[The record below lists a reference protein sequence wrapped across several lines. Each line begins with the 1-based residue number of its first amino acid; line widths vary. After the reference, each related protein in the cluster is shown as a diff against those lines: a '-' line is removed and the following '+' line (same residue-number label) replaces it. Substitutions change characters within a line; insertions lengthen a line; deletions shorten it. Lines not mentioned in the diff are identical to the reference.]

1 MNTTFKL
8 SLAALTALGALSSAS
23 AMSFLEAL
31 EGTSV
36 SNTTFV
42 RYTEKT
48 GLGSAADKAS
58 GSRFQIKSYLN
69 FLTQDFEGYQAGFG
83 LYYNQGSGMPLST
96 NSNSAHTDL
105 LGTGASHLGDGGRNV
120 EDNLNVFGVSE
131 AFLNKKFDENGKYS
145 AKVGMMFLK
154 TPFTDG
160 TMDRGVGASTAFQ
173 FGNTTLKVAAY
184 DSWSSM
190 DWAFMRTLGGYGE
203 SDDTN
208 LSNENKRLNAFGND
222 SFKNNLFY
230 IGAEKPAIDGNGL
243 DYTLYLSAISR
254 MVNAAAYLDL
264 GYNTGGF
271 RLGAQVA
278 YTQFGK
284 YGGQYTNKAY
294 EKGNI
299 LAYQGIEATNL
310 DLSAGE
316 HNHNKSKLINPNND
330 NDLAKNAG
338 LYNIQASYASKGS
351 FMLKAGFTGSFGD
364 SYGALIDN
372 QGAFNLGGMVW
383 HNMLVYGGNGAS
395 MFGSG
400 GVKGTNIM
408 VGYAKFVLDA
418 TQKLKLGIDVA
429 YVGGANNIHGNRN
442 NFTSSSLSNKNTNFI
457 EFTPSLVYKLN
468 ERFTFTSWYGHTIG
482 DMKLHIARAE
492 VKFAF

>member
-23 AMSFLEAL
+23 AMSFVEAL
-31 EGTSV
+31 EGTTI

-48 GLGSAADKAS
+48 GLAHDKAS
-58 GSRFQIKSYLN
+58 GSRFQVKSYLN
-69 FLTQDFEGYQAGFG
+69 FLTQDYEGYQAGFG
-83 LYYNQGSGMPLST
+83 LYYNQGSGMPLSAS
-96 NSNSAHTDL
+96 NNSAHKDL
-105 LGTGASHLGDGGRNV
+105 LGTGASHLGNGGSGV

-160 TMDRGVGASTAFQ
+160 TMDRGLGASTAFQ
-173 FGNTTLKVAAY
+173 LGNTTLKVAAY
-184 DSWSSM
+184 DTWSSM
-190 DWAFMRTLGGYGE
+190 DWAFMRTLGGYGG
-203 SDDTN
+203 SLD
-208 LSNENKRLNAFGND
+208 SNGKYVAGPKVNSYGND
-222 SFKNNLFY
+222 SFKNNLLY
-230 IGAEKPAIDGNGL
+230 IGVEKSAIEGSGL
-243 DYTLYLSAISR
+243 DYTLYLSHISR
-254 MVNAAAYLDL
+254 MVDAAAYLDL
-264 GYNTGGF
+264 GYNASGF
-271 RLGAQVA
+271 RIGAQVA

-284 YGGQYTNKAY
+284 YSGEYSHAFVGDPRFDNLA
-294 EKGNI
+294 GNA
-299 LAYQGIEATNL
+299 LAYRGINGVYGKDE
-310 DLSAGE
+310 
-316 HNHNKSKLINPNND
+316 LINPKGE
-330 NDLAKNAG
+330 LAKNAG

-372 QGAFNLGGMVW
+372 QGQFNLGGMVW

-400 GVKGTNIM
+400 GVKGTNLM
-408 VGYAKFVLDA
+408 VGYAKFVLGA
-418 TQKLKLGIDVA
+418 TEKLKLGVDVA
-429 YVGGANNIHGNRN
+429 YVGGANNIHGNEN
-442 NFTSSSLSNKNTNFI
+442 NFTASSLSNKNTNFI
-457 EFTPSLVYKLN
+457 EITPSLVYKLN

>member
-48 GLGSAADKAS
+48 GLAGSPAS
-58 GSRFQIKSYLN
+58 GSRFQVKSYLN
-69 FLTQDFEGYQAGFG
+69 FLTQEFEGYQAGFG
-83 LYYNQGSGMPLST
+83 LYYNQGSGMPLSA
-96 NSNSAHTDL
+96 NSNSAHNDL
-105 LGTGASHLGDGGRNV
+105 LGTGASHLGGQGINA
-120 EDNLNVFGVSE
+120 NLNIFGVSE

-184 DSWSSM
+184 DTWSSM
-190 DWAFMRTLGGYGE
+190 DWAFMRTLKGYGAE
-203 SDDTN
+203 DN
-208 LSNENKRLNAFGND
+208 QYGHD

-230 IGAEKPAIDGNGL
+230 IGAEKPAVDGSGL

-264 GYNTGGF
+264 GYNASGF
-271 RLGAQVA
+271 RIGAQVA

-284 YGGQYTNKAY
+284 YGGQYTNEAY
-294 EKGNI
+294 EAGNI
-299 LAYQGIEATNL
+299 LAYQGIKKIDGTSEVDSHKKNP
-310 DLSAGE
+310 
-316 HNHNKSKLINPNND
+316 INPNGG
-330 NDLAKNAG
+330 LAKNAG

-418 TQKLKLGIDVA
+418 TEKLKLGVDVA
-429 YVGGANNIHGNRN
+429 YVGGANNIHGNSN
-442 NFTSSSLSNKNTNFI
+442 NFTLSSLNNKNTNFI
-457 EFTPSLVYKLN
+457 EITPSLVYKLN
-468 ERFTFTSWYGHTIG
+468 DRFTFTSWYGHTIG

>member
-8 SLAALTALGALSSAS
+8 SLAALTALGTLSSAS

-31 EGTSV
+31 EGTSI
-36 SNTTFV
+36 SSTTFV

-48 GLGSAADKAS
+48 GLGDAGGRAS
-58 GSRFQIKSYLN
+58 GSRFQVKSYLN

-83 LYYNQGSGMPLST
+83 LYYNQGSGMPLSA
-96 NSNSAHTDL
+96 NGNSAHTDL
-105 LGTGASHLGDGGRNV
+105 LGTGASHLGGQGINA
-120 EDNLNVFGVSE
+120 NLNIFGVSE

-145 AKVGMMFLK
+145 AKVGMMYLK

-203 SDDTN
+203 GKN
-208 LSNENKRLNAFGND
+208 LYGHD

-230 IGAEKPAIDGNGL
+230 IGAEKPAVDGSGL
-243 DYTLYLSAISR
+243 DYKLYLSAISR
-254 MVNAAAYLDL
+254 MINAAAYLDL

-284 YGGQYTNKAY
+284 YGGEHKKDIYG
-294 EKGNI
+294 KGNA
-299 LAYQGIEATNL
+299 LVYQGFGPINASS
-310 DLSAGE
+310 DVI
-316 HNHNKSKLINPNND
+316 NHNKSDLINPN

-418 TQKLKLGIDVA
+418 TEKLKLGIDVA

-457 EFTPSLVYKLN
+457 EITPSLVYKLN
-468 ERFTFTSWYGHTIG
+468 ERFTFTSWYGQSVG

>member
-1 MNTTFKL
+1 MSRTFKL

-31 EGTSV
+31 EGTSI

-48 GLGSAADKAS
+48 GLGSAADRAS
-58 GSRFQIKSYLN
+58 GSRFQVKSYLN

-83 LYYNQGSGMPLST
+83 LYYNQGSGMPLSAS
-96 NSNSAHTDL
+96 SNSAHGDL
-105 LGTGASHLGDGGRNV
+105 LGSGGSHLGNGGGIA
-120 EDNLNVFGVSE
+120 DNLNMFGVSE
-131 AFLNKKFDENGKYS
+131 AFLSKKFDEDGKYS

-160 TMDRGVGASTAFQ
+160 TMDRAVGASTAFK
-173 FGNTTLKVAAY
+173 FGNTTLKAAAY
-184 DSWSSM
+184 DTWSSM
-190 DWAFMRTLGGYGE
+190 DWSFMQTLGGYTEADGY
-203 SDDTN
+203 TN
-208 LSNENKRLNAFGND
+208 NATPNRYGNN

-230 IGAEKPAIDGNGL
+230 VGVEKPAVEGNGL
-243 DYTLYLSAISR
+243 DYKLYLSHISR
-254 MVNAAAYLDL
+254 MVDAAAYLDL
-264 GYNTGGF
+264 GYNASGF
-271 RLGAQVA
+271 RIGAQVA

-284 YGGQYTNKAY
+284 YSGEYGSINNAGLT
-294 EKGNI
+294 GNA
-299 LAYQGIEATNL
+299 LAYNGLGGATNVGNHKT
-310 DLSAGE
+310 DAG
-316 HNHNKSKLINPNND
+316 LFNNG
-330 NDLAKNAG
+330 LAKNAG

-372 QGAFNLGGMVW
+372 QGEFNLGGMVW
-383 HNMLVYGGNGAS
+383 HNMLIYGGNGAS

-400 GVKGTNIM
+400 GKNGTNIM

-418 TQKLKLGIDVA
+418 TEKLKLGIDVA
-429 YVGGANNIHGNRN
+429 YVGGANNMHGNRN
-442 NFTSSSLSNKNTNFI
+442 NFTLSSLSNKNTNFVEI
-457 EFTPSLVYKLN
+457 TPSLVYKLN
-468 ERFTFTSWYGHTIG
+468 DRFTFTSWYGQTVG

>member
-48 GLGSAADKAS
+48 GLGSAGERAS
-58 GSRFQIKSYLN
+58 GSRFQVKSYLN

-83 LYYNQGSGMPLST
+83 LYYNQGSGMPLSA
-96 NSNSAHTDL
+96 NGNSAHTDL
-105 LGTGASHLGDGGRNV
+105 LGTGASHLGGQGINA
-120 EDNLNVFGVSE
+120 NLNIFGVSE

-160 TMDRGVGASTAFQ
+160 TMDRGVGASTAFR

-190 DWAFMRTLGGYGE
+190 DWAFMRTLGGYSDNQE
-203 SDDTN
+203 SKN
-208 LSNENKRLNAFGND
+208 PYGHD
-222 SFKNNLFY
+222 SFRNNLFY
-230 IGAEKPAIDGNGL
+230 IGAEKPAVDGSGL

-254 MVNAAAYLDL
+254 MVDAAAYLDL

-284 YGGQYTNKAY
+284 NNGGYALYEGRFKGATGNALAYGGF
-294 EKGNI
+294 GNV
-299 LAYQGIEATNL
+299 GGKE
-310 DLSAGE
+310 S
-316 HNHNKSKLINPNND
+316 LINPNG
-330 NDLAKNAG
+330 DLAKNAG

-429 YVGGANNIHGNRN
+429 YVGGANNIHGNAN
-442 NFTSSSLSNKNTNFI
+442 NFTNSSLGNKNTSFI
-457 EFTPSLVYKLN
+457 EITPSLVYKLN
-468 ERFTFTSWYGHTIG
+468 ERFTFTSWYGQSVG